1 MLHTFLAQ
9 IDPYAIPAYGFIMW
23 VCIVVD
29 VLLLIGFIYS
39 VVRAT
44 HYHPNYTK
52 SSHHGDAAHGGVHM
66 PTLREIALRER
77 WRAIEKKFAVGTP
90 ESARLAI
97 IEADALVD
105 TALKGMQI
113 PGEHLADR
121 LTNLD
126 EGSIKSMSRV
136 WRAHRLRNDLVHTPG
151 FVVSTPDAQRTMD
164 DYEAFLKEMEVID

>member
-1 MLHTFLAQ
+1 MNG
-9 IDPYAIPAYGFIMW
+9 IVIPEFVFVIFYWIRLLF
-23 VCIVVD
+23 IVVD
-29 VLLLIGFIYS
+29 VLLVFGFIYS
-39 VVRAT
+39 FVKAW
-44 HYHPNYTK
+44 HYHPNFK
-52 SSHHGDAAHGGVHM
+52 GGGHGSGKEGGKRA
-66 PTLREIALRER
+66 PTMRDVVFHER
-77 WRAIEKKFAVGTP
+77 WRAIETKFALGTP

-121 LTNLD
+121 LSNLD
-126 EGSIKSMSRV
+126 QDDVKSMNRV

-151 FVVSTPDAQRTMD
+151 FAVAPADAQRAMD

>member
-1 MLHTFLAQ
+1 MLPFPIPDYVFTIYYGVRLAFII
-9 IDPYAIPAYGFIMW
+9 IDILLAFGFVYA
-23 VCIVVD
+23 
-29 VLLLIGFIYS
+29 LI
-39 VVRAT
+39 RAW
-44 HYHPNYTK
+44 HYHPNF
-52 SSHHGDAAHGGVHM
+52 SGHHEAAGAGHAKKV
-66 PTLREIALRER
+66 PTIRDIVLRER
-77 WRAIEKKFAVGTP
+77 WHAIEKKFALGTP

-121 LTNLD
+121 LSNLHQD
-126 EGSIKSMSRV
+126 DIKSMNRV

-151 FVVSTPDAQRTMD
+151 FAVATPDAQRTMD

>member
-1 MLHTFLAQ
+1 MQTLVVPGYLFTIYYVIKILF
-9 IDPYAIPAYGFIMW
+9 
-23 VCIVVD
+23 IVVD
-29 VLLLIGFIYS
+29 ALLLIGFIYAFS
-39 VVRAT
+39 RAW
-44 HYHPNYTK
+44 HYHPNFK
-52 SSHHGDAAHGGVHM
+52 GGHGGGSEHGKRT
-66 PTLREIALRER
+66 PTVRDIVLRER
-77 WRAIEKKFAVGTP
+77 WHSIETKFALDTP

-121 LTNLD
+121 LSNLD
-126 EGSIKSMSRV
+126 QDDIKSMDRV

-151 FVVSTPDAQRTMD
+151 FAVSSPDAKRTID

>member
-1 MLHTFLAQ
+1 MQSLV
-9 IDPYAIPAYGFIMW
+9 IPGYVFTIYYI
-23 VCIVVD
+23 VRLVFIVVD
-29 VLLLIGFIYS
+29 ILLAFGFIYALM
-39 VVRAT
+39 RAW
-44 HYHPNYTK
+44 HYHPNFK
-52 SSHHGDAAHGGVHM
+52 EGDHHGATGEHGKRT
-66 PTLREIALRER
+66 PTMRDIVLRER
-77 WRAIEKKFAVGTP
+77 WESIEKKFTLGTP

-121 LTNLD
+121 LSNLD
-126 EGSIKSMSRV
+126 QKDVKSMNRV

-151 FVVSTPDAQRTMD
+151 FAVPPPDAQRTMD

>member
-1 MLHTFLAQ
+1 MYS
-9 IDPYAIPAYGFIMW
+9 IVIPEFVFTAFYWIRLLF
-23 VCIVVD
+23 IVVD
-29 VLLLIGFIYS
+29 VLLLFGFIYS
-39 VVRAT
+39 FIKAW
-44 HYHPNYTK
+44 HYHPTYK
-52 SSHHGDAAHGGVHM
+52 GGGHGEGKESGKRK
-66 PTLREIALRER
+66 PTMRDIVLRER
-77 WRAIEKKFAVGTP
+77 WHAIETKFALGTP

-121 LTNLD
+121 LSNLD
-126 EGSIKSMSRV
+126 QDDIKSMNRV

-151 FVVSTPDAQRTMD
+151 FAVAPPDAQRTMD